1 MTNVPQQTK
10 EDGFQGVVTRVV
22 EVWNYYYY
30 RYYPALFSLYSIGL
44 CFFDIYYLTVVIFL
58 SVYST
63 LEPLH

>member
-1 MTNVPQQTK
+1 MVPRQAQEK
-10 EDGFQGVVTRVV
+10 HGFRSVARTTAV
-22 EVWNYYYY
+22 EVWNYYYD
-30 RYYPALFSLYSIGL
+30 RYYSALFSLYSIGL